1 LFKLKNKEKLLHVLL
16 FIVAMV
22 SIGSASIFV
31 RLSLAS
37 GIACAFWRLSISS
50 ALILIIISVNR
61 RGLPKILRDL
71 DKQEILML
79 IVSGFTLA
87 MHFVL
92 WMESLFRI
100 LVAIS
105 TTIVVAYPL
114 HLTLIELII
123 GKERANIIS
132 IAGLVMGFLGIM
144 LLFWE
149 AFVNRELDTL
159 GILESFIASILVAI
173 YFYIGRLARRRIDV
187 YTYSL
192 YVYTVASLV
201 VLCYSFIVEDNV
213 FKYVEKSWIW
223 FLLLALIP
231 MLGGHTVMNYM
242 LKFYRSSVVTSIA
255 FVEPII
261 ASILAAFV
269 LGEVISLRQL
279 VCLAIVLTGVG
290 ISFASELIGKI

>member
-123 GKERANIIS
+123 GKERVNIIS
-132 IAGLVMGFLGIM
+132 IAGLVMGFLGIT

-149 AFVNRELDTL
+149 AFVSRELDTL

-173 YFYIGRLARRRIDV
+173 YFYIGRLTRRRIDV

-201 VLCYSFIVEDNV
+201 VLCYSFIVKDNV

-279 VCLAIVLTGVG
+279 VCLAIVLTGVS

>member
-31 RLSLAS
+31 KLSLAS

-71 DKQEILML
+71 DKQEILMS
-79 IVSGFTLA
+79 IVSGFALA

-201 VLCYSFIVEDNV
+201 VLCYSFIVKDNV

-279 VCLAIVLTGVG
+279 VCLAIVLTGVS

>member
-1 LFKLKNKEKLLHVLL
+1 MFKLKNKEKLLHVLL

-123 GKERANIIS
+123 GKERVNIIS

-149 AFVNRELDTL
+149 AFVSRELDTL

-201 VLCYSFIVEDNV
+201 VLCYSFIVKDNV

-269 LGEVISLRQL
+269 LEEVISLRQL
-279 VCLAIVLTGVG
+279 VCLAIVLTGVS

>member
-1 LFKLKNKEKLLHVLL
+1 MFKLKNKEKLLHVLL

-105 TTIVVAYPL
+105 TTIVIAYPL

-159 GILESFIASILVAI
+159 GILESFIASILAAI

-201 VLCYSFIVEDNV
+201 VLCYSFIVKDNV

>member
-1 LFKLKNKEKLLHVLL
+1 MFKLKNKEKLLHVLL

-37 GIACAFWRLSISS
+37 GIACAFWRLFISS

-79 IVSGFTLA
+79 IVSGFALA

-123 GKERANIIS
+123 GKERVNIIS

-149 AFVNRELDTL
+149 AFVSRELDTL

-279 VCLAIVLTGVG
+279 VCLAIVLTGVS

>member
-37 GIACAFWRLSISS
+37 GIACAFWRLFISS

-79 IVSGFTLA
+79 IVSGFALA

-123 GKERANIIS
+123 GKERVNIIS

-149 AFVNRELDTL
+149 AFVSRELDTL

-279 VCLAIVLTGVG
+279 VCLAIVLTGVS

>member
-79 IVSGFTLA
+79 IVSGFALA

-105 TTIVVAYPL
+105 TTIVIAYPL

-159 GILESFIASILVAI
+159 GILESFIASILAAI

-201 VLCYSFIVEDNV
+201 VLCYSFIVKDNV